1 MRWLWTPGDFALV
14 LFACLLSTAF
24 AWRLDSARKATP
36 VLSARTSI
44 SKAAIPWSSTITS
57 APTLRKAS
65 THILSNIAGS
75 RPRSLASTRVRRL
88 GASSSVSHS
97 VVKAAV
103 NAIGVLA
110 PNTGDISSAIKDVF
124 DRVVNNKVSY
134 HEAKVSARVRHTSR
148 FLRIW
153 YSAAKFVYQ
162 WQRAEALAVRNATAS
177 SLKHREIARR
187 VKQKLVELGPTFLK
201 LGQFVSTRP
210 DLFTAEYVDELR
222 GLQDQVPPFSGRDA
236 IAMIQSSFNRPVSQV
251 FDTFDPVPIAS
262 ASIGQV
268 HVASKNG
275 MKLAVKV
282 QRPGIRELFSSDLS
296 ILRSIVWVLE
306 LLVSNIEG
314 LRCDWNEIFDI
325 YVKMMY
331 REIDY
336 KIEALHAIRFKNDY
350 QKYNWIKVPKVYM
363 NLTNSKVLTMEF
375 VPGVK
380 IDNVEAIDQLGVN
393 RSVLARRLA
402 DSYLI
407 QLCRNGF
414 FHCDPHPGNLAC
426 DAEEGGRIIYYD
438 FGMMDT
444 LKPSVR
450 SNFVEMILSLYSN
463 DLERAFNALDKLG
476 MINRAKDENAIK
488 KILRIFLDEFSSLVY
503 TANGVYT
510 SRLSQEEQKE
520 MLKQRR
526 LKLGAD
532 LLVKLETEDLFK
544 MPTAF
549 TFVIRSFNCLEG
561 VGRKLDPK
569 YDIFKL
575 VQPFVLEMVQEE
587 SGISKFGLTF
597 WPSLAGRLL
606 SSALS
611 YFAPGLSSGQRAPRI
626 DDSHGLSSETYKE
639 VSRLSDQA
647 VVSNQYLRLVSLKQN
662 NIITLAILTVLVN
675 SQSFITRAVT
685 SSLHVPGSQALGRL
699 LYAGAVG
706 TIGARLVTG
715 ILRHALHLRK
725 ISKAVTM

>member
-1 MRWLWTPGDFALV
+1 MNDALNKLAHEKLTYYEPMV
-14 LFACLLSTAF
+14 SLHVHRTA
-24 AWRLDSARKATP
+24 
-36 VLSARTSI
+36 
-44 SKAAIPWSSTITS
+44 
-57 APTLRKAS
+57 
-65 THILSNIAGS
+65 
-75 RPRSLASTRVRRL
+75 
-88 GASSSVSHS
+88 
-97 VVKAAV
+97 
-103 NAIGVLA
+103 
-110 PNTGDISSAIKDVF
+110 
-124 DRVVNNKVSY
+124 
-134 HEAKVSARVRHTSR
+134 R
-148 FLRIW
+148 FVRIW
-153 YSAAKFVYQ
+153 YSAAELAYE
-162 WQRAEALAVRNATAS
+162 WQRAEKLAESNVTAC
-177 SLKHREIARR
+177 SLRHRQVAMRL
-187 VKQKLVELGPTFLK
+187 KQKLVELGPTFLK

-210 DLFTAEYVDELR
+210 DIFPMEYVEELK
-222 GLQDQVPPFSGRDA
+222 GLQDQVPPFLGKDA
-236 IAMIQSSFNRPVSQV
+236 IATIEESFKRPINQV
-251 FDTFDPVPIAS
+251 FDTFDPTPIAS

-275 MKLAVKV
+275 VKLAVKV
-282 QRPGIRELFSSDLS
+282 QRPGIRTLFSSDLN
-296 ILRSIVWVLE
+296 ILKSIVWLLE
-306 LLVSNIEG
+306 LMVSNIEG
-314 LRCDWNEIFDI
+314 LRCDWNEIFES

-336 KIEALHAIRFKNDY
+336 KSEALHAIRFKNDY
-350 QKYNWIKVPKVYM
+350 KNYKWMKVPKVYM
-363 NLTNSKVLTMEF
+363 NLTTSKVLAMEF

-380 IDNVEAIDQLGVN
+380 IDNIKAIEALGIN

-503 TANGVYT
+503 TTNGVYT

-544 MPTAF
+544 MPSAF

-606 SSALS
+606 TSALS
-611 YFAPGLSSGQRAPRI
+611 FLRPGQSAAARTPRI
-626 DDSHGLSSETYKE
+626 DDAHGLSSEVYKE

-647 VVSNQYLRLVSLKQN
+647 VMSNQYLRLVSLKQS
-662 NIITLAILTVLVN
+662 NIITLAMLAILVN
-675 SQSFITRAVT
+675 SQALITRGLTSTLSIPGSSLMARFLYSGAVT
-685 SSLHVPGSQALGRL
+685 TVSV
-699 LYAGAVG
+699 
-706 TIGARLVTG
+706 RLVTG
-715 ILRHALHLRK
+715 IVRHALHLHK
-725 ISKAVTM
+725 LSKAMPLS